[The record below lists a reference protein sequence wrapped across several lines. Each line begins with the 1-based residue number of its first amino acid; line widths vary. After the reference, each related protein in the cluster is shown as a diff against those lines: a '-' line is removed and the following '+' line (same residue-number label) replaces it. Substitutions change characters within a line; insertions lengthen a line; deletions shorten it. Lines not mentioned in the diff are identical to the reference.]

1 MVAIIRYRAQVTE
14 EKDLQTQCSLHI
26 LLINLAPKV
35 LRYSFH
41 YLTLMGLASLVAHN
55 AGDLGLIP
63 GLGRFPGEGNSNL
76 LQYFC
81 LKNSTDR
88 GAWWAVH
95 EWQRVG

>member
-1 MVAIIRYRAQVTE
+1 MVAIIRYRAQITE

-63 GLGRFPGEGNSNL
+63 GLGRSAGGAHGNPPQYSCLENPHGQRCLEGYMNN
-76 LQYFC
+76 
-81 LKNSTDR
+81 
-88 GAWWAVH
+88 
-95 EWQRVG
+95 